1 MKKLFTLITIVS
13 FCFNSYAQTMQA
25 SIGTGS
31 QPNRVKIYLRSTTTL
46 TAHISTLQFNIGIPT
61 STTTTPP
68 TMTVTSAAF
77 GISWTV
83 SSAYSDGGFWN
94 YNLITSNNF
103 TNNFTA
109 NIEQEAMEVN
119 FTNGVPNS
127 GSVSLVTLNGGGISP
142 NNALF
147 FCSGDIFSNG
157 MSNLYYT
164 RSGVTVDNKDS
175 YTAAQT
181 AATGA
186 SAGTSSATISSIILP
201 VKFLSFT
208 AAKKD
213 NSAILNW
220 QIEDESAL
228 TDHYEVERSLTGTGF
243 ESAIAIPAKNNGKS
257 ANTYTFTDANLS
269 SLHSTGVV
277 YYRVKQI
284 DKDGRAVYTEIK
296 KVHIDGKAL
305 SASIYPNPVKG
316 NATLSINLVNSA
328 PFTISISDASGKKVQ
343 YIQMEG
349 LKGLNTKLVDFSA
362 LATGSYRVQ
371 VQSSTETITLPVVK
385 GN

>member
-1 MKKLFTLITIVS
+1 MKKLFTLIIVFS
-13 FCFNSYAQTMQA
+13 IYLQGKAQLIQA
-25 SIGTGS
+25 SLGTGS
-31 QPNRVKIYLRSTTTL
+31 SPNRVKIYLKPAVTQ
-46 TAHISTLQFNIGIPT
+46 TASISTLQFNIGLDAAVI
-61 STTTTPP
+61 TTPP
-68 TMTVTSAAF
+68 TLTIISNAF
-77 GISWTV
+77 GTSWIISPV
-83 SSAYSDGGFWN
+83 YSESGYYN
-94 YNLITSNNF
+94 YNLTAVSSPLVINI
-103 TNNFTA
+103 TA
-109 NIEQEAMEVN
+109 NTEFEAMEIA
-119 FTNGVPNS
+119 FTGGVPVS
-127 GSVSLVTLNGGGISP
+127 GDVALVTLPLGGTTTS
-142 NNALF
+142 NALF
-147 FCSGDIFSNG
+147 FCNG
-157 MSNLYYT
+157 TVKSDGVNNLYYART
-164 RSGVTVDNKDS
+164 GVTVNNQFS
-175 YTAAQT
+175 YNAA
-181 AATGA
+181 GN
-186 SAGTSSATISSIILP
+186 AGTTTSSATISNITLP

-269 SLHSTGVV
+269 SLHSSGVV

-296 KVHIDGKAL
+296 KVNMDGKAL

-316 NATLSINLVNSA
+316 NATLSINLVNNG

-349 LKGLNTKLVDFSA
+349 LKGLNTKSVDFSA

>member
-1 MKKLFTLITIVS
+1 MKKYFTLILILLASVSYGQNLQATITQGSTSRSIYIIVKSKGVATSAGIISTVNFSVQLSNSLSPKPTVS
-13 FCFNSYAQTMQA
+13 VTPILLPASSVGPYSINDISSLTSGFYTWDISATDGTTTTGWAANQELTFLEVFFN
-25 SIGTGS
+25 GG
-31 QPNRVKIYLRSTTTL
+31 PSTTT
-46 TAHISTLQFNIGIPT
+46 
-61 STTTTPP
+61 
-68 TMTVTSAAF
+68 
-77 GISWTV
+77 
-83 SSAYSDGGFWN
+83 
-94 YNLITSNNF
+94 
-103 TNNFTA
+103 
-109 NIEQEAMEVN
+109 
-119 FTNGVPNS
+119 
-127 GSVSLVTLNGGGISP
+127 SVSLVHLNNGGP
-142 NNALF
+142 N
-147 FCSGDIFSNG
+147 
-157 MSNLYYT
+157 
-164 RSGVTVDNKDS
+164 
-175 YTAAQT
+175 
-181 AATGA
+181 GA
-186 SAGTSSATISSIILP
+186 STFNLAIGGIAQEIISELMYGSTAVNNTTGTYPAGNASVTLSTITLP

>member
-1 MKKLFTLITIVS
+1 MKKLFKLLTVVS
-13 FCFNSYAQTMQA
+13 FCYNSYAQMMQA

-46 TAHISTLQFNIGIPT
+46 TANIATLQFNIGVPT

-68 TMTVTSAAF
+68 VMTVSSAAF
-77 GISWTV
+77 GISWGV
-83 SSAYSDGGFWN
+83 SSVYSDGGYWN
-94 YNLITSNNF
+94 YNIITGNNF
-103 TNNFTA
+103 SNNFTA
-109 NIEQEAMEVN
+109 NIEQEALEVN
-119 FTNGVPNS
+119 FTNGVPIL

-147 FCSGDIFSNG
+147 FCSGNIFSNG

-164 RSGVTVDNKDS
+164 RTGVTVVNKDS
-175 YTAAQT
+175 YTSSQAV
-181 AATGA
+181 ATGA
-186 SAGTSSATISSIILP
+186 SAGTSTATISNITLP

-269 SLHSTGVV
+269 SLHSSGVV

-296 KVHIDGKAL
+296 KVNMDGKAL

-316 NATLSINLVNSA
+316 NATLSINLVNNG

-349 LKGLNTKLVDFSA
+349 LKGLNTKSVDFSA

>member
-1 MKKLFTLITIVS
+1 MKKLFTLLTVVS
-13 FCFNSYAQTMQA
+13 FCYNSYAQMMQA

-46 TAHISTLQFNIGIPT
+46 TANIATLQFNIGVPT

-68 TMTVTSAAF
+68 VMTVSSAAF
-77 GISWTV
+77 GISWGV
-83 SSAYSDGGFWN
+83 SSVYSDGGYWN
-94 YNLITSNNF
+94 YNIITGNNF
-103 TNNFTA
+103 SNNFTA
-109 NIEQEAMEVN
+109 NIEQEALEVN
-119 FTNGVPNS
+119 FTNGVPIL

-147 FCSGDIFSNG
+147 FCSGNIFSNG

-164 RSGVTVDNKDS
+164 RTGVTVVNKDS
-175 YTAAQT
+175 YTSSQAV
-181 AATGA
+181 ATGA
-186 SAGTSSATISSIILP
+186 SAGTSTATISNITLP

-269 SLHSTGVV
+269 SLHSSGVV

-296 KVHIDGKAL
+296 KVNMDGKAL

-349 LKGLNTKLVDFSA
+349 LKGLNTKSVDFSA

>member
-1 MKKLFTLITIVS
+1 MKKLFTLLTVVS
-13 FCFNSYAQTMQA
+13 FCYNSYAQMMQA

-46 TAHISTLQFNIGIPT
+46 TANIATLQFNIGVPT

-68 TMTVTSAAF
+68 VMTVSSAAF
-77 GISWTV
+77 GISWGV
-83 SSAYSDGGFWN
+83 SSVYSDGGYWN
-94 YNLITSNNF
+94 YNIITGNNF
-103 TNNFTA
+103 SNNFTA
-109 NIEQEAMEVN
+109 NIEQEALEVN
-119 FTNGVPNS
+119 FTNGVPIL

-147 FCSGDIFSNG
+147 FCSGNIFSNG

-164 RSGVTVDNKDS
+164 RTGVTVVNKDS
-175 YTAAQT
+175 YTSSQAV
-181 AATGA
+181 ATGA
-186 SAGTSSATISSIILP
+186 SAGTSTATISNITLP

-269 SLHSTGVV
+269 SLHSSGVV

-296 KVHIDGKAL
+296 KVNMDGKAL

-316 NATLSINLVNSA
+316 NATLSINLVNNG

-349 LKGLNTKLVDFSA
+349 LKGLNTKSVDFSA

>member
-1 MKKLFTLITIVS
+1 MKKLFTLLTVVS
-13 FCFNSYAQTMQA
+13 FCYNSYAQMMQA

-46 TAHISTLQFNIGIPT
+46 TANIATLQFNIGVPT

-68 TMTVTSAAF
+68 VMTVSSAAF
-77 GISWTV
+77 GISWGV
-83 SSAYSDGGFWN
+83 SSVYSDGGYWN
-94 YNLITSNNF
+94 YNIITGNNF
-103 TNNFTA
+103 SNNFTA
-109 NIEQEAMEVN
+109 NIEQEALEVN
-119 FTNGVPNS
+119 FTNGVPIL

-147 FCSGDIFSNG
+147 FCSGNIFSNG

-164 RSGVTVDNKDS
+164 RTGVTVVNKDS
-175 YTAAQT
+175 YTSSQAV
-181 AATGA
+181 ATGA
-186 SAGTSSATISSIILP
+186 SAGTSTATISNITLP

-269 SLHSTGVV
+269 SLHSSGVV
-277 YYRVKQI
+277 YYRIKQI

-296 KVHIDGKAL
+296 KVNMDGKAL

-316 NATLSINLVNSA
+316 NATLSINLVNNG

-349 LKGLNTKLVDFSA
+349 LKGLNTKSVDFSA